1 MEKKCKDCPNK
12 EDCNCFSQVKQEQL
26 NRQPVLETRISKSE
40 DGKWIIHKTIITDIK
55 PTDYFQKVVN

>member
-1 MEKKCKDCPNK
+1 MEKQEKTKLSETK
-12 EDCNCFSQVKQEQL
+12 KEQL

-55 PTDYFQKVVN
+55 PTTYMQKVVN